1 MKNIRNCTFIYDIQ
15 TSLECE
21 LLGVISTSKD
31 DLFAVRSCEYP
42 YNIYLQT
49 EDQLIPNDGE
59 DKQKRGGGRL

>member
-1 MKNIRNCTFIYDIQ
+1 MKNIRNCTFVYDRQ

-21 LLGVISTSKD
+21 LLGVISTSED
-31 DLFAVRSCEYP
+31 DLFAVRSCEYT

-59 DKQKRGGGRL
+59 DNCK